1 MTLGSTGSNNRNA
14 KVTGNVK
21 AAGPLSDTKIL
32 ALKRP
37 ESGQIEYLD
46 TVVPGLRVRIGV
58 TGTKTFVLRKRI
70 AGKNR
75 NLTLGRFGERLTVAE
90 ARKKARQILSDVEL
104 KADPA
109 AALPRPQR
117 RVVHEHTLNALWPA
131 YRQSKVHLRTVGEVE
146 RIFKQHILPEFGD
159 RAADGITR
167 SEITRFIDKIGKRTP
182 VMARNVLSQFSAFYS
197 WALPR
202 LDNLPGNPCRDA
214 GRPPKPKSRERVLAD
229 TEIGALWHVL
239 EREGHPFG
247 PAIKLLL
254 LTGQRRN
261 EVFEA
266 ERSEFDLDKKVW
278 TIPATRA
285 KNGSANLVP
294 LSPPVIRLVK
304 DLLGHD
310 RGDKL
315 VPARGNWEAGPS
327 GFSKVMSRVR
337 TDLEARIG
345 TPVPHWTLHDLRRT
359 MATGLQRL
367 GIRLEVTEA
376 VLNHL
381 SGARSGIVGV
391 YQRHHYFE
399 EKRSALTAWS
409 REVRRLA
416 RAATTSKPPRN
427 DARRKVPHASRITKP
442 SEPAER
448 PAV

>member
-1 MTLGSTGSNNRNA
+1 MALGSDDPNNGKA
-14 KVTGNVK
+14 KVAGNVK
-21 AAGPLSDTKIL
+21 AAVPLSDAKIL
-32 ALKRP
+32 AFKP
-37 ESGQIEYLD
+37 PKSGQLEYLD
-46 TVVPGLRVRIGV
+46 ATVPGLRLRIGV

-109 AALPRPQR
+109 AALPKPQR

-131 YRQSKVHLRTVGEVE
+131 YRQSKAHLRTIGEVE

-167 SEITRFIDKIGKRTP
+167 SEITRFIDRIGKRTP

-202 LDNLPGNPCRDA
+202 LDRLPGNPCRDA

-229 TEIGALWHVL
+229 NEIGALWHVL
-239 EREGHPFG
+239 EGEGHPFG

-278 TIPATRA
+278 TIPAARA
-285 KNGSANLVP
+285 KNGVAHLVP
-294 LSPPVIRLVK
+294 LSTPVLALVK
-304 DLLGHD
+304 GLLSHD

-315 VPARGNWEAGPS
+315 IPARGNWEAGPS
-327 GFSKVMSRVR
+327 GFSKAMSRLR

-345 TPVPHWTLHDLRRT
+345 SPVPHWTLHDLRRT

-391 YQRHHYFE
+391 YQRHHYFD
-399 EKRSALTAWS
+399 EKRSALVAWAK
-409 REVRRLA
+409 EVHRLA
-416 RAATTSKPPRN
+416 RASSNANSAVKQKRRTTANMRE
-427 DARRKVPHASRITKP
+427 V
-442 SEPAER
+442 EPA
-448 PAV
+448 